1 MTSNKSTVKVS
12 DMTTET
18 VTSKK
23 DIPVE
28 ELEQDKYRDLM
39 VKIDEMSKQ
48 LKGLSSYVKELRKE
62 NLQLVKELAKQEKK
76 KAKKAEDRA
85 KKGPSG
91 FARPTEITPEL
102 AKFLGIPADEK
113 IARTDVTKKI
123 TGYVKEHNLQQ
134 ADNKR
139 VILLKGKHGKA
150 LAKVLSPVV
159 DPVTGDSVDLTFFN
173 LQRYLKHHFPKTTA
187 TKAPEKKAT
196 KAPEK
201 KATKASEK
209 KATKAPEKE
218 VKKVTKKSSKKS
230 KKVKKSK
237 VPLAQGVKA

>member
-12 DMTTET
+12 DMTTDT

-23 DIPVE
+23 ETQQVE
-28 ELEQDKYRDLM
+28 ELELEQDKYKDLM

-62 NLQLVKELAKQEKK
+62 NFQLVKEITKQEKK

-91 FARPTEITPEL
+91 FARPTDITPEL

-123 TGYVKEHNLQQ
+123 TGYVKENNLQQ

-139 VILLKGKHGKA
+139 VILLKGKYGKA
-150 LAKVLSPVV
+150 LAKILSPVV

-173 LQRYLKHHFPKTTA
+173 LQRYLKHHFPKSDA
-187 TKAPEKKAT
+187 AKKAS
-196 KAPEK
+196 PVK
-201 KATKASEK
+201 KAKE
-209 KATKAPEKE
+209 E
-218 VKKVTKKSSKKS
+218 VKKETKKSAKKS
-230 KKVKKSK
+230 KKVKKAK
-237 VPLAQGVKA
+237 VPLVPGVKA

>member
-1 MTSNKSTVKVS
+1 MTSTKSTVQVS
-12 DMTTET
+12 DMTTDT

-23 DIPVE
+23 DTPVE
-28 ELEQDKYRDLM
+28 ELEQDKYKDLM

-48 LKGLSSYVKELRKE
+48 LKGLSNYVKELRKE

-150 LAKVLSPVV
+150 LAKVLSPIV

-173 LQRYLKHHFPKTTA
+173 LQRYLKHHFPKTDA
-187 TKAPEKKAT
+187 SAAPAKKSASTKKA
-196 KAPEK
+196 APAK
-201 KATKASEK
+201 KAKRK
-209 KATKAPEKE
+209 K
-218 VKKVTKKSSKKS
+218 
-230 KKVKKSK
+230 
-237 VPLAQGVKA
+237 

>member
-23 DIPVE
+23 DTPVE

-91 FARPTEITPEL
+91 FARPTEITAEL

-139 VILLKGKHGKA
+139 VILLKGKYGKA
-150 LAKVLSPVV
+150 LSKILSPVV

-173 LQRYLKHHFPKTTA
+173 LQRYLKHHFPKTGAKTA
-187 TKAPEKKAT
+187 TPAKAPAKKAA
-196 KAPEK
+196 KAPVK
-201 KATKASEK
+201 KAKE
-209 KATKAPEKE
+209 E
-218 VKKVTKKSSKKS
+218 VKKVAKKSTKKS

>member
-1 MTSNKSTVKVS
+1 
-12 DMTTET
+12 
-18 VTSKK
+18 
-23 DIPVE
+23 
-28 ELEQDKYRDLM
+28 M
-39 VKIDEMSKQ
+39 VKIDEMAKQ
-48 LKGLSSYVKELRKE
+48 LKGLANYVKDLRKE

-91 FARPTEITPEL
+91 FARPTDITPEL

-139 VILLKGKHGKA
+139 VILLKGKYGKA

-159 DPVTGDSVDLTFFN
+159 DPVTGDAVDLTFFN
-173 LQRYLKHHFPKTTA
+173 LQRYLKHHFPKTSTQKA
-187 TKAPEKKAT
+187 AAPTKKAPAKKA
-196 KAPEK
+196 KE
-201 KATKASEK
+201 
-209 KATKAPEKE
+209 E
-218 VKKVTKKSSKKS
+218 VKKVSKKTKKTKKA
-230 KKVKKSK
+230 KKAK
-237 VPLAQGVKA
+237 VPLAQSVKA

>member
-1 MTSNKSTVKVS
+1 MTSTKSTVQVS
-12 DMTTET
+12 DMTKDT

-23 DIPVE
+23 ETQQVE
-28 ELEQDKYRDLM
+28 ELEQDKYKDLM
-39 VKIDEMSKQ
+39 VKIDEMAKQ
-48 LKGLSSYVKELRKE
+48 LKGLANYVKDLRKE

-91 FARPTEITPEL
+91 FARPTDITPEL

-139 VILLKGKHGKA
+139 VILLKGKYGKA

-159 DPVTGDSVDLTFFN
+159 DPVTGDAVDLTFFN
-173 LQRYLKHHFPKTTA
+173 LQRYLKHHFPKTSTQKAAAA
-187 TKAPEKKAT
+187 TKKAPTKKAPT
-196 KAPEK
+196 K
-201 KATKASEK
+201 KAKE
-209 KATKAPEKE
+209 E
-218 VKKVTKKSSKKS
+218 VKKVSKKTKKTKKA
-230 KKVKKSK
+230 KKAK
-237 VPLAQGVKA
+237 VPLAQSVKA

>member
-1 MTSNKSTVKVS
+1 MTSTKSTVKVS
-12 DMTTET
+12 DMTKDT

-23 DIPVE
+23 ENTVE
-28 ELEQDKYRDLM
+28 ELEQDKYKDLM

-48 LKGLSSYVKELRKE
+48 LKGLSNYVKDLRKE

-91 FARPTEITPEL
+91 FARPTDITPEL

-134 ADNKR
+134 VDNKR
-139 VILLKGKHGKA
+139 VILLKGKYGKA
-150 LAKVLSPVV
+150 LAKVLSPIV

-173 LQRYLKHHFPKTTA
+173 LQRYLKHHFPKS
-187 TKAPEKKAT
+187 APAAKKAVT
-196 KAPEK
+196 K
-201 KATKASEK
+201 KAAPTK
-209 KATKAPEKE
+209 KAKEE
-218 VKKVTKKSSKKS
+218 VKKVTKKTKKT
-230 KKVKKSK
+230 KKAKKSK
-237 VPLAQGVKA
+237 VPLASGVKA

>member
-1 MTSNKSTVKVS
+1 MTSTKSTVQVS
-12 DMTTET
+12 DMTKDT

-23 DIPVE
+23 DTQVE
-28 ELEQDKYRDLM
+28 ELEQDKYKDLM
-39 VKIDEMSKQ
+39 VKIDEMAKQ
-48 LKGLSSYVKELRKE
+48 LKGLANYVKDLRKE

-91 FARPTEITPEL
+91 FARPTDITPEL

-139 VILLKGKHGKA
+139 VILLKGKYGKA

-159 DPVTGDSVDLTFFN
+159 DPVTGDAVDLTFFN
-173 LQRYLKHHFPKTTA
+173 LQRYLKHHFPKTA
-187 TKAPEKKAT
+187 TSAAPAAPSKKSASTKKAPTKKA
-196 KAPEK
+196 KE
-201 KATKASEK
+201 
-209 KATKAPEKE
+209 E
-218 VKKVTKKSSKKS
+218 VKKVSKKAKKTKKA
-230 KKVKKSK
+230 KKSK
-237 VPLAQGVKA
+237 VPLAQSVKA

>member
-1 MTSNKSTVKVS
+1 MTSTKSTVQVS
-12 DMTTET
+12 DMTKDT

-23 DIPVE
+23 ETQQVE
-28 ELEQDKYRDLM
+28 ELEQDKYKDLM
-39 VKIDEMSKQ
+39 VKIDEMAKQ
-48 LKGLSSYVKELRKE
+48 LKGLANYVKDLRKE

-91 FARPTEITPEL
+91 FARPTDITPEL
-102 AKFLGIPADEK
+102 AKFLGIPANEK

-139 VILLKGKHGKA
+139 VILLKGRYGKA
-150 LAKVLSPVV
+150 LSKVLSPIV

-173 LQRYLKHHFPKTTA
+173 LQRYLKHHFPKTDATA
-187 TKAPEKKAT
+187 KKAASTKKAEPAKKAT
-196 KAPEK
+196 PVK
-201 KATKASEK
+201 KAAV
-209 KATKAPEKE
+209 KE
-218 VKKVTKKSSKKS
+218 VKKVTKKEKKTKKAKKS
-230 KKVKKSK
+230 R
-237 VPLAQGVKA
+237 VPLAQSVKA

>member
-1 MTSNKSTVKVS
+1 
-12 DMTTET
+12 MTTET
-18 VTSKK
+18 VTTKK
-23 DIPVE
+23 NKPVE

-39 VKIDEMSKQ
+39 VKIDELSKQ

-91 FARPTEITPEL
+91 FARPTEITAEL

-139 VILLKGKHGKA
+139 VILLKGKYGKA
-150 LAKVLSPVV
+150 LAKILSPVV

-173 LQRYLKHHFPKTTA
+173 LQRYLKHHFPKTD
-187 TKAPEKKAT
+187 
-196 KAPEK
+196 
-201 KATKASEK
+201 ATKASAAPAAPAK
-209 KATKAPEKE
+209 KAAKAPVKKAKEE
-218 VKKVTKKSSKKS
+218 VKKVTKKSAKKS

>member
-23 DIPVE
+23 DTPVE

-139 VILLKGKHGKA
+139 VILLKGKYGKA

-173 LQRYLKHHFPKTTA
+173 LQRYLKHHFPKTDA
-187 TKAPEKKAT
+187 SKAKKPQQPLQR
-196 KAPEK
+196 KQQRHQSRKQRK
-201 KATKASEK
+201 K
-209 KATKAPEKE
+209 
-218 VKKVTKKSSKKS
+218 
-230 KKVKKSK
+230 
-237 VPLAQGVKA
+237 

>member
-23 DIPVE
+23 DTPVE

-39 VKIDEMSKQ
+39 VKIDELSKQ

-91 FARPTEITPEL
+91 FARPTEITAEL

-139 VILLKGKHGKA
+139 VILLKGKYGKA
-150 LAKVLSPVV
+150 LAKILSPVV

-173 LQRYLKHHFPKTTA
+173 LQRYLKHHFPKTDAAPA
-187 TKAPEKKAT
+187 TKAPAAPAAPTKKAA
-196 KAPEK
+196 KAPVK
-201 KATKASEK
+201 KAKE
-209 KATKAPEKE
+209 E
-218 VKKVTKKSSKKS
+218 VKKVTKKSAKKS

>member
-12 DMTTET
+12 DMTTDT

-23 DIPVE
+23 DTPVE
-28 ELEQDKYRDLM
+28 EIEQDKYRDLM

-139 VILLKGKHGKA
+139 VILLKGKYGKA

-173 LQRYLKHHFPKTTA
+173 LQRYLKHHFPKTDA
-187 TKAPEKKAT
+187 AKAT
-196 KAPEK
+196 KAPAAPAK
-201 KATKASEK
+201 KAAKAPVK
-209 KATKAPEKE
+209 KAKEE
-218 VKKVTKKSSKKS
+218 VKKVTKKSAKKS
-230 KKVKKSK
+230 KKVKKAK

>member
-23 DIPVE
+23 DTPVE

-139 VILLKGKHGKA
+139 VILLKGKYGKA

-173 LQRYLKHHFPKTTA
+173 LQRYLKHHFPKTDA
-187 TKAPEKKAT
+187 SKAPKAPAAPAKKAA
-196 KAPEK
+196 KAPVK
-201 KATKASEK
+201 KAKE
-209 KATKAPEKE
+209 E
-218 VKKVTKKSSKKS
+218 VKKVTKKSAKKS

>member
-1 MTSNKSTVKVS
+1 MTSTKSTVKVS
-12 DMTTET
+12 DMTKDT

-23 DIPVE
+23 ETQQVE
-28 ELEQDKYRDLM
+28 ELEQDKYKDLM
-39 VKIDEMSKQ
+39 VKIDEMAKQ
-48 LKGLSSYVKELRKE
+48 LKGLANYVKDLRKE

-91 FARPTEITPEL
+91 FARPTDITPEL

-134 ADNKR
+134 VDNKR
-139 VILLKGKHGKA
+139 VILLKGKYGKA
-150 LAKVLSPVV
+150 LAKVLSPIV

-173 LQRYLKHHFPKTTA
+173 LQRYLKHHFPKS
-187 TKAPEKKAT
+187 APAAKKAVT
-196 KAPEK
+196 K
-201 KATKASEK
+201 KAAPTK
-209 KATKAPEKE
+209 KAKEE
-218 VKKVTKKSSKKS
+218 VKKVTKKTKKT
-230 KKVKKSK
+230 KKAKKSK
-237 VPLAQGVKA
+237 VPLASGVKA

>member
-1 MTSNKSTVKVS
+1 MTSTKSTVQVS
-12 DMTTET
+12 DMTKDT

-23 DIPVE
+23 ETQQVE
-28 ELEQDKYRDLM
+28 ELEQDKYKDLM
-39 VKIDEMSKQ
+39 VKIDEMAKQ
-48 LKGLSSYVKELRKE
+48 LKGLANYVKDLRKE

-91 FARPTEITPEL
+91 FARPTDITPEL

-139 VILLKGKHGKA
+139 VILLKGKYGKA

-159 DPVTGDSVDLTFFN
+159 DPVTGDAVDLTFFN
-173 LQRYLKHHFPKTTA
+173 LQRYLKHHFPKTSTQKA
-187 TKAPEKKAT
+187 AAPTKKAPAKKA
-196 KAPEK
+196 KE
-201 KATKASEK
+201 
-209 KATKAPEKE
+209 E
-218 VKKVTKKSSKKS
+218 VKKVSKKTKKTKKA
-230 KKVKKSK
+230 KKAK
-237 VPLAQGVKA
+237 VPLAQSVKA

>member
-91 FARPTEITPEL
+91 FARPTEITAEL

-173 LQRYLKHHFPKTTA
+173 LQRYLKHHFPKTGAKTA
-187 TKAPEKKAT
+187 TPAKAPAKKAA
-196 KAPEK
+196 KAPVK
-201 KATKASEK
+201 KAKE
-209 KATKAPEKE
+209 E
-218 VKKVTKKSSKKS
+218 VKKVAKKSTKKS